1 LQQSEIPAQRQSPR
15 IAFKVKGRLTRF
27 FATETDSGI
36 DTSRLITDRFDCP
49 ALKIAGSEINNRGRL
64 ATSGRTLLPGGEVF
78 VDDETHAK
86 SNGVSGV
93 ARIAIK
99 AKGRV
104 LFVDPIDVFVARA
117 QGNYVALVHKSG
129 SYLVR
134 ETMATAEQKLT
145 PLGFVRIHRAI
156 LVNATL
162 VKDLRRDNTGTYV
175 LRTTDGSEHPVGR
188 AYKGNLKLIARSWL
202 GVELV

>member
-1 LQQSEIPAQRQSPR
+1 MEN
-15 IAFKVKGRLTRF
+15 LTRF
-27 FATETDSGI
+27 FATEADSGK
-36 DTSRLITDRFDCP
+36 DTSRLITDRLDCP
-49 ALKIAGSEINNRGRL
+49 ASRLSGSEINNRGRL
-64 ATSGRTLLPGGEVF
+64 ATSGKTSLPGGEVV
-78 VDDETHAK
+78 VDDETRGK
-86 SNGVSGV
+86 SNGVSDV

-104 LFVDPIDVFVARA
+104 FFVDSIDVVVAKA
-117 QGNYVALVHKSG
+117 QGNYVALVYKSK

-145 PLGFVRIHRAI
+145 PLGFVRIHRSI
-156 LVNATL
+156 LVNTNL

-188 AYKGNLKLIARSWL
+188 AYKGNLKVIAKSWL
-202 GVELV
+202 GGEIV

>member
-1 LQQSEIPAQRQSPR
+1 MSARATQDQKAIAPGTFVQRKVQGNAIIPAGAQHGNM
-15 IAFKVKGRLTRF
+15 IATIEMPPDYRL
-27 FATETDSGI
+27 DSAEEK
-36 DTSRLITDRFDCP
+36 DQFHT
-49 ALKIAGSEINNRGRL
+49 
-64 ATSGRTLLPGGEVF
+64 
-78 VDDETHAK
+78 K
-86 SNGVSGV
+86 STGASDV

-104 LFVDPIDVFVARA
+104 LFVDTSDVVVARA
-117 QGNYVALVHKSG
+117 QGNYIALVHKSG

-145 PLGFVRIHRAI
+145 PLGFVRIHRSI
-156 LVNATL
+156 LVNTTL

-175 LRTTDGSEHPVGR
+175 LRTTDDKEHPVGR
-188 AYKGNLKLIARSWL
+188 AYKDNLKAIAKSWL

>member
-1 LQQSEIPAQRQSPR
+1 VS
-15 IAFKVKGRLTRF
+15 
-27 FATETDSGI
+27 
-36 DTSRLITDRFDCP
+36 
-49 ALKIAGSEINNRGRL
+49 
-64 ATSGRTLLPGGEVF
+64 
-78 VDDETHAK
+78 VDDETHAN
-86 SNGVSGV
+86 SNRVSGG

-99 AKGRV
+99 VKGRV
-104 LFVDPIDVFVARA
+104 LFVEPIDVVVAKA

-145 PLGFVRIHRAI
+145 PLGFVRIHRSI
-156 LVNATL
+156 LVNTTL

-175 LRTTDGSEHPVGR
+175 LSTTDGSEHPVGR
-188 AYKGNLKLIARSWL
+188 AYKDNLKVIARSWL

>member
-1 LQQSEIPAQRQSPR
+1 ME
-15 IAFKVKGRLTRF
+15 KLTRF
-27 FATETDSGI
+27 FTTEADSGKDI
-36 DTSRLITDRFDCP
+36 GRLITDRLDCP
-49 ALKIAGSEINNRGRL
+49 VPKIAGSEINNRGRL
-64 ATSGRTLLPGGEVF
+64 ATSGRTSSAGSEVV
-78 VDDETHAK
+78 VDDETHAN
-86 SNGVSGV
+86 SNRVSGV

-104 LFVDPIDVFVARA
+104 LFVDPIDVVVAKA

-145 PLGFVRIHRAI
+145 PLGFVRIHRSI
-156 LVNATL
+156 LVNTTL

-175 LRTTDGSEHPVGR
+175 LRTTDGREYPVGR
-188 AYKGNLKLIARSWL
+188 AYKDNLKVIARSWL

>member
-1 LQQSEIPAQRQSPR
+1 ME
-15 IAFKVKGRLTRF
+15 KLTRF
-27 FATETDSGI
+27 FATEAGPGKDISG
-36 DTSRLITDRFDCP
+36 LITDRLDCP
-49 ALKIAGSEINNRGRL
+49 PPQIAGSEINDRRRL
-64 ATSGRTLLPGGEVF
+64 ATSGKASLPGREMF
-78 VDDETHAK
+78 ADDETHAK
-86 SNGVSGV
+86 SNGVSEFG
-93 ARIAIK
+93 RIAIK

-104 LFVDPIDVFVARA
+104 LFVHPIDVVVAKA

-134 ETMATAEQKLT
+134 ETMATAEQKLI
-145 PLGFVRIHRAI
+145 PLGFVRIHRSI
-156 LVNATL
+156 LVNTIL

-188 AYKGNLKLIARSWL
+188 AYKGNLKVIARSWM

>member
-1 LQQSEIPAQRQSPR
+1 ME
-15 IAFKVKGRLTRF
+15 KLTRL
-27 FATETDSGI
+27 FATEADSGK
-36 DTSRLITDRFDCP
+36 DTSRLITDGLDCP
-49 ALKIAGSEINNRGRL
+49 APKIAVSRSKPGTL
-64 ATSGRTLLPGGEVF
+64 ATSGRTSLPGGEVF
-78 VDDETHAK
+78 LDDETHAK
-86 SNGVSGV
+86 SNGVSEV

-104 LFVDPIDVFVARA
+104 LFVDPIDVVAAKA
-117 QGNYVALVHKSG
+117 QGNYIALVHKSG

-145 PLGFVRIHRAI
+145 PLGFVRIHRSI
-156 LVNATL
+156 MVNTTL

-188 AYKGNLKLIARSWL
+188 AYKGNLKVIARSWL

>member
-1 LQQSEIPAQRQSPR
+1 M
-15 IAFKVKGRLTRF
+15 
-27 FATETDSGI
+27 
-36 DTSRLITDRFDCP
+36 DRMNCP
-49 ALKIAGSEINNRGRL
+49 APKIANSKINNWGRS
-64 ATSGRTLLPGGEVF
+64 ATSARTSLPMGEVF

-86 SNGVSGV
+86 SKRINDV

-104 LFVDPIDVFVARA
+104 LFVDSIDVVVAKA

-129 SYLVR
+129 CYLVR

-145 PLGFVRIHRAI
+145 PLGFVRIHRSI
-156 LVNATL
+156 LVNTPL
-162 VKDLRRDNTGTYV
+162 VRDLRRDNTGRYV

-188 AYKGNLKLIARSWL
+188 TYKDNLKAIARSWL

>member
-1 LQQSEIPAQRQSPR
+1 ME
-15 IAFKVKGRLTRF
+15 KLTRS
-27 FATETDSGI
+27 FATEADSGK
-36 DTSRLITDRFDCP
+36 DTRRLITCRLDCP
-49 ALKIAGSEINNRGRL
+49 APKIAGSEMNNRGWL
-64 ATSGRTLLPGGEVF
+64 ATSGRTSLPGGEGF

-86 SNGVSGV
+86 STGVSEV

-104 LFVDPIDVFVARA
+104 LFVDAIDVFVAKA
-117 QGNYVALVHKSG
+117 QGNYVALMHKSG

-134 ETMATAEQKLT
+134 ETMATAEQKLA
-145 PLGFVRIHRAI
+145 PLGFVRIHRSI
-156 LVNATL
+156 LVNTAL
-162 VKDLRRDNTGTYV
+162 VKDLRRENTGTYV

-188 AYKGNLKLIARSWL
+188 AYKGNLKVIARSWL